1 MLSCWDESKNKRLS
15 FKEMVMELE
24 YVIAPLA
31 AYMDFTQYYR
41 QKNEKLY

>member
-1 MLSCWDESKNKRLS
+1 
-15 FKEMVMELE
+15 MVMELE

-41 QKNEKLY
+41 QKNEKLYWNYIKNLLKLY